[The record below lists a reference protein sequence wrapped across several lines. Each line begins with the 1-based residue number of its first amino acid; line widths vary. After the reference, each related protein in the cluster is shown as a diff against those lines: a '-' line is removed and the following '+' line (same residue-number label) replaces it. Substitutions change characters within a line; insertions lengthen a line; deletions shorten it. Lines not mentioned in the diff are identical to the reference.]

1 MNFKKFIVSD
11 QLSQV
16 LDKQQTQLQVTSAVS
31 IIGLVFVTVANLVTV
46 SANQVISDNATEQ
59 LDSSKED

>member
-1 MNFKKFIVSD
+1 MNFKKFIVSE
-11 QLSQV
+11 QTSEV
-16 LDKQQTQLQVTSAVS
+16 LDKQQTQLQLTSAVS
-31 IIGLVFVTVANLVTV
+31 IVGLVFVTVINLITV